1 MPVELPAAALAS
13 FLAGLVDSMVGGGG
27 LILLPAMLSLYP
39 AAPPATLMGTNKSA
53 GIWGTGIA
61 AARYSRRVT
70 LDWSWL
76 LPAAL
81 AALGGAYLGAWTLTL
96 VDPAFLRRLLPAL
109 LLGVL
114 AYTVANPDLGL
125 HHAPHRSARAT
136 RVIGVTIG
144 AVIGWYDGFFGP
156 GTGSFLIFLFVRL
169 LDFDFLHASASAKV
183 LNVATN
189 IAALALL
196 GATGHVWWRVG
207 AVLAVA
213 NVLGSLIGTHLALRH
228 GAGLVRRAFLGVVGA
243 LILKAG
249 YDAFLRGPQG

>member
-61 AARYSRRVT
+61 AARYARRVT
-70 LDWSWL
+70 LDWGWL

-81 AALGGAYLGAWTLTL
+81 AALGGAFLGAWTLTL

-125 HHAPHRSARAT
+125 HHAPRRSARAT
-136 RVIGVTIG
+136 QVIGVTIG

-169 LDFDFLHASASAKV
+169 LDFDFLHASASAKI

-213 NVLGSLIGTHLALRH
+213 NVLGSLLGTHLALRH
-228 GAGLVRRAFLGVVGA
+228 GAGLVRRVFMGVVA
-243 LILKAG
+243 VLILKAG
-249 YDAFLRGPQG
+249 YDAFFRGPHG